1 MDKLNYTVGTNDRE
15 GCGRLAGEELTSSVE
30 QGTFLCE
37 EDIMNLIMHSPHSPH
52 RLPRFFRR
60 CSCTQHLLLHV
71 LFSYGERASFT
82 FL

>member
-1 MDKLNYTVGTNDRE
+1 MNYVVDPNNRE
-15 GCGRLAGEELTSSVE
+15 GCDRLAGEELTNSVE
-30 QGTFLCE
+30 QDTFLCE
-37 EDIMNLIMHSPHSPH
+37 EDIMSIIMRFARH

-60 CSCTQHLLLHV
+60 CSCAQRLLLHV